1 MREKANI
8 AAFFD
13 FDGTL
18 FEAHFWQ
25 GQVWQG
31 AVKHHIKHRVKL
43 LSVSTYLATH
53 IPLWLAG
60 KLKILSEE
68 TYKVRWGEDL
78 ATLFKGFNKEEG
90 LRIFDWIG
98 SNYIMKSLRPDIM
111 ALLQSHRRE
120 KHIVVLLSGSFT
132 DFLETIKQRL
142 GIDYIIGTKLEVIN
156 NIYSGKIIKPLCIGV
171 NKARM
176 LKEFIREAP
185 LDIELGLSFA
195 YSDSILDAPVLEM
208 VGNPVAVYPDKKLA
222 NLAQCR
228 GWQIL
233 PP

>member
-1 MREKANI
+1 MREKTNT

-13 FDGTL
+13 CDGTL
-18 FEAHFWQ
+18 FEARF
-25 GQVWQG
+25 WQG
-31 AVKHHIKHRVKL
+31 AVKHHIKHQVKL
-43 LSVSTYLATH
+43 LSLSTYLATH

-68 TYKVRWGEDL
+68 AYTVSWGEDL

-98 SNYIMKSLRPDIM
+98 SNYVMKSLRPDIM
-111 ALLQSHRRE
+111 ALLQRHRRE
-120 KHIVVLLSGSFT
+120 GHIVVLVSGNFA
-132 DFLETIKQRL
+132 DFLETIKQKV
-142 GIDYIIGTKLEVIN
+142 GIDYIVGTKLEVIN
-156 NIYSGKIIKPLCIGV
+156 NVYSGRIVKSLCMGV

-176 LKEFIREAP
+176 LKEFIGEAQ
-185 LDIELGLSFA
+185 LDVELGLSFA

-222 NLAQCR
+222 NLARCR